1 MNNKL
6 LPALS
11 VLFATAVIFSAC
23 NPQGN
28 ATSAASQGN
37 AADSSAANTH
47 RTIANI
53 VYINTDTLI
62 NNYNMFKD
70 MSAKYEE
77 HATKVQNELDT
88 RTRSWERKVNELQEK
103 ASKGLITR
111 SQGEEMQNNLAK
123 EQQSLI
129 EYRDK
134 ALAELQEE
142 ESVMFNNVRHN
153 IDEFLKKYNEEKKY
167 DLILSTSSVTN
178 AVWLGNPDLDV
189 TMEVLEGMNKEY
201 AATLKDSSNNKE
213 TNSTTKK

>member
-1 MNNKL
+1 MNNRF

-11 VLFATAVIFSAC
+11 VLLATASVFTAC
-23 NPQGN
+23 APQGE
-28 ATSAASQGN
+28 TSAPAGTAVASG
-37 AADSSAANTH
+37 DSSSTAVTH
-47 RTIANI
+47 RTAANI

-62 NNYNMFKD
+62 NGYNLYKD
-70 MSAKYEE
+70 LSAKYEE
-77 HATKVQNELDT
+77 HATKVEKELET
-88 RTRSWERKVNELQEK
+88 RTRAWERKVTDLQEK

-123 EQQSLI
+123 EQQSLL

-153 IDEFLKKYNEEKKY
+153 IDEYLKKYNEEKKY
-167 DLILSTSSVTN
+167 DMILSTSSVTN

-189 TMEVLEGMNKEY
+189 TLEIMEGMNKEY
-201 AATLKDSSNNKE
+201 AATLKEN
-213 TNSTTKK
+213 TATK